1 VFWHK
6 ETLRMVQIPVL
17 VNLNTQTLITWIGTA
32 LVTKNGIVLMICFK
46 DRILSRERRKEKQ
59 RLGIILSLYID
70 MIKNT
75 KH

>member
-1 VFWHK
+1 MFWHK